1 MKETIEEVAETIA
14 KGFGSENWQEIK
26 DGIIRYA
33 VDEKQQ
39 ENNFFESL
47 QKYFKE
53 TPREKVL
60 EDWAKSAEFD
70 NVSSDGESIEEAA
83 EKYARAVWG
92 FYYDDVHP
100 EPNITLTLGELSVKD
115 FSGGAKYQAEKMY
128 SEKEVRDLFNLYK
141 EEFSIYR
148 NSQILNVQFEEWF
161 NENKK
166 QQ

>member
-39 ENNFFESL
+39 ENNFFKSL

-70 NVSSDGESIEEAA
+70 NVSSSGESIEEAA
-83 EKYARAVWG
+83 EDY
-92 FYYDDVHP
+92 F
-100 EPNITLTLGELSVKD
+100 
-115 FSGGAKYQAEKMY
+115 
-128 SEKEVRDLFNLYK
+128 LFNIFCDDIT
-141 EEFSIYR
+141 EFER
-148 NSQILNVQFEEWF
+148 ELLVKQDLEWF
-161 NENKK
+161 EQFKK
-166 QQ
+166 K